1 MRKTALFYL
10 FVFLLFFLAG
20 CAGGGES
27 VGLSEKEENAS
38 SMPGETA
45 SSRSDDQQDSES
57 EEQKDPEHLQ
67 IEGDAFSTV
76 YRFIVSGYG
85 AGDMSDEEIFFQGK
99 VHRKLIGY
107 GARQLGMGRE
117 SLFLFYP

>member
-10 FVFLLFFLAG
+10 FVFLILFLAG

-38 SMPGETA
+38 SMPGETV
-45 SSRSDDQQDSES
+45 SSWPDDQQDSES

-67 IEGDAFSTV
+67 IEGDESTV

-85 AGDMSDEEIFFQGK
+85 AGNRAMRNIFP
-99 VHRKLIGY
+99 RKGT
-107 GARQLGMGRE
+107 
-117 SLFLFYP
+117 

>member
-38 SMPGETA
+38 SMPGETV
-45 SSRSDDQQDSES
+45 SSRSDNQRSKKIRS
-57 EEQKDPEHLQ
+57 
-67 IEGDAFSTV
+67 IS
-76 YRFIVSGYG
+76 
-85 AGDMSDEEIFFQGK
+85 
-99 VHRKLIGY
+99 KL
-107 GARQLGMGRE
+107 RGMNRPCTGL
-117 SLFLFYP
+117 S

>member
-38 SMPGETA
+38 SVPGETV
-45 SSRSDDQQDSES
+45 SSWPDDRQDSEP

-67 IEGDAFSTV
+67 IEGDESTV
-76 YRFIVSGYG
+76 YRLS
-85 AGDMSDEEIFFQGK
+85 
-99 VHRKLIGY
+99 
-107 GARQLGMGRE
+107 
-117 SLFLFYP
+117 

>member
-38 SMPGETA
+38 PMPGETV

-57 EEQKDPEHLQ
+57 EEQKDRS
-67 IEGDAFSTV
+67 IS
-76 YRFIVSGYG
+76 
-85 AGDMSDEEIFFQGK
+85 
-99 VHRKLIGY
+99 KLRG
-107 GARQLGMGRE
+107 
-117 SLFLFYP
+117 

>member
-38 SMPGETA
+38 SLPGETV
-45 SSRSDDQQDSES
+45 SSRSDYLQD
-57 EEQKDPEHLQ
+57 
-67 IEGDAFSTV
+67 
-76 YRFIVSGYG
+76 Y
-85 AGDMSDEEIFFQGK
+85 
-99 VHRKLIGY
+99 
-107 GARQLGMGRE
+107 
-117 SLFLFYP
+117 

>member
-38 SMPGETA
+38 PMPGETV
-45 SSRSDDQQDSES
+45 SSRPMISRILNQRSKKIRS
-57 EEQKDPEHLQ
+57 
-67 IEGDAFSTV
+67 IS
-76 YRFIVSGYG
+76 
-85 AGDMSDEEIFFQGK
+85 
-99 VHRKLIGY
+99 KL
-107 GARQLGMGRE
+107 RGMNRPCTGL
-117 SLFLFYP
+117 S